1 MRVRDTK
8 PKQLVSITNWL
19 GVREYYLITEVQ
31 DVHDLVRAYKQLGE
45 GVVYLDPTHPCELVT
60 KEVLKGVVA

>member
-8 PKQLVSITNWL
+8 PKQLLSITNWL
-19 GVREYYLITEVQ
+19 GGREYYLITEVQ

-60 KEVLKGVVA
+60 KEVLKGGVA